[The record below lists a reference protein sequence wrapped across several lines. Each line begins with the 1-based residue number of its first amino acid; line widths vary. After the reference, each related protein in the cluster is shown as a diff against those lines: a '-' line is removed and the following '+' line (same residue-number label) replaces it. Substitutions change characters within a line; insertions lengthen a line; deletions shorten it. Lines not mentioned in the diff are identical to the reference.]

1 MKFVTTLVAALSI
14 SMALILLSS
23 CSSKKSVTADIEQY
37 CQIAEQTLGP
47 ALKGEHFYSQQISE
61 VFQRWLKAQ
70 PSKDAVN
77 ALESYFDA
85 AYKLR
90 RQAKKKETR
99 IAEKEYR
106 ALMDAALADFGGTPK
121 TCGVVFEATVRGV
134 RQSTA
139 KSFVLRVCDE
149 YGVLRGKAPP
159 GSDDRA
165 GHESLWREAIAS
177 VADDFGDDALEGRDF
192 FERFME
198 GAQRGKGETLKAD
211 LERWLDMPIDSTNP
225 CRIVIKDIAA
235 IP

>member
-1 MKFVTTLVAALSI
+1 MIFVTTLVAALSI
-14 SMALILLSS
+14 SMVLTPLAS
-23 CSSKKSVTADIEQY
+23 CSSKENVTADIEQY
-37 CQIAEQTLGP
+37 CQIADETLGP

-61 VFQRWLKAQ
+61 VFQRWLEAQ
-70 PSKDAVN
+70 PSKDAVD

-85 AYKLR
+85 AYNLR

-99 IAEKEYR
+99 ITEEEYQ
-106 ALMDAALADFGGTPK
+106 ALMDAALADFGGTPT

-139 KSFVLRVCDE
+139 KSFVLRVCDK
-149 YGVLRGKAPP
+149 YGMLREKTPP

-192 FERFME
+192 FERFMK
-198 GAQRGKGETLKAD
+198 GARRGKGETLKAD
-211 LERWLDMPIDSTNP
+211 LERWLDMPVDSTNP
-225 CRIVIKDIAA
+225 CRIFIKDIET
-235 IP
+235 IH